1 MFLARG
7 GMMLKW
13 AFLFVLAFA
22 MCGAAAAATP
32 EPSLPADEVMQLLK
46 VGNARHV
53 AGNTVHGQQGA
64 ARREELAI
72 AGQRPMATILGCS
85 DSRAPLEII
94 FDQGVGDIF
103 VVRVAGNIAGPT
115 ELGSIEYGVSQLG
128 TPVVLVLGHSSCGAV
143 MATLQNAKAHG
154 NISGILNQIR
164 PAVAKA
170 KEWSPNA
177 SGEELLNKSIKANV
191 WLTME
196 RILRQSQVVRGH
208 VEAGRILLVG
218 GVYDLVSGQVAWLGQ
233 HPDQGKII
241 ATAHAARKPKPKPKP
256 PVKADVEPPVVEQ
269 ANGKPE
275 AVDAAAAPAP
285 APEVLPTP
293 KPAAKAVAKPVAKPV
308 RKQAVKPASE
318 SAAQPE
324 ADPNAR
330 SEGQGELLAPEPE
343 TAKGGGRSVSGKVA
357 KP

>member
-1 MFLARG
+1 MLLA
-7 GMMLKW
+7 L
-13 AFLFVLAFA
+13 
-22 MCGAAAAATP
+22 CGTAVAAAP

-46 VGNARHV
+46 AGNGRHV
-53 AGNTVHGQQGA
+53 SGNTVHDQQGA
-64 ARREELAI
+64 ARREELALS
-72 AGQRPMATILGCS
+72 GQRPLATILGCS

-94 FDQGVGDIF
+94 FDQGVGGIF

-115 ELGSIEYGVSQLG
+115 ELGSIEYGVGHLG

-143 MATLQNAKAHG
+143 TAAVQNAQAHG
-154 NISGILNQIR
+154 NISGIVNQIR

-177 SGEELLNKSIKANV
+177 SGEELLDKSIKANV

-196 RILRQSQVVRGH
+196 KILRKSQEVRAQ

-241 ATAHAARKPKPKPKP
+241 ASTHAAQHKPKPKP
-256 PVKADVEPPVVEQ
+256 PVKAEAETEVKEQ
-269 ANGKPE
+269 ANARSEAGESAPE
-275 AVDAAAAPAP
+275 ASPS
-285 APEVLPTP
+285 P
-293 KPAAKAVAKPVAKPV
+293 KPAVKPVARPVAKPD
-308 RKQAVKPASE
+308 RRQTAKPAAE
-318 SAAQPE
+318 STAQPE

-330 SEGQGELLAPEPE
+330 SEGQGELLASEPEP
-343 TAKGGGRSVSGKVA
+343 TPAKGSGRSATGKGA
-357 KP
+357 TR